1 MLLLTQGVEIINLDR
16 MAIIDTATLMF
27 MQGRAWVSVELS
39 LVVITL
45 RVDAT
50 MLSHVF
56 LIAIEKMRKH
66 T

>member
-1 MLLLTQGVEIINLDR
+1 MLLLTQDGEIINLDR
-16 MAIIDTATLMF
+16 MAIIDTAALMF

-50 MLSHVF
+50 MLSHIF
-56 LIAIEKMRKH
+56 LIAIGKMRKH